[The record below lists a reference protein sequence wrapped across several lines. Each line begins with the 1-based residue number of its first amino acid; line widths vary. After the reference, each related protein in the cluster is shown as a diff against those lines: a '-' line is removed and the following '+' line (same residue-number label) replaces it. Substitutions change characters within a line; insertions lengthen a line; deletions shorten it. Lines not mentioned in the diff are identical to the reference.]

1 MEAEVPWEEETIR
14 TIRIIEMGT
23 QEATWE
29 AIKILMEEI
38 ITEETSAITEM
49 EIATIE
55 MVTTIAVLVEDVM
68 ETIVPEW
75 EEGTWVLWGEITNF
89 LMEWTSPTITIMAAT
104 TAPEETTAQAD
115 MVEVEVVQAGE
126 FRSYL

>member
-89 LMEWTSPTITIMAAT
+89 LMEWTSRTITIMAAT
-104 TAPEETTAQAD
+104 TAPEEITAQAD

>member
-14 TIRIIEMGT
+14 TIRIIETGT

-38 ITEETSAITEM
+38 ITEETSATTEM

-55 MVTTIAVLVEDVM
+55 MVTTIAVQAEDAM

-75 EEGTWVLWGEITNF
+75 EVGTWVLWGEITNF

-115 MVEVEVVQAGE
+115 MVEVVQAGE

>member
-1 MEAEVPWEEETIR
+1 MEAEVQWEEETIR
-14 TIRIIEMGT
+14 TIRIIVTGT
-23 QEATWE
+23 QEAIWE

-38 ITEETSAITEM
+38 ITEETSATTEM

-55 MVTTIAVLVEDVM
+55 MVTTIAVQAEDAM

-89 LMEWTSPTITIMAAT
+89 LMEWTSRTITIMAAT

-115 MVEVEVVQAGE
+115 MVEVVQAGE

>member
-14 TIRIIEMGT
+14 TIRIIETGT

-89 LMEWTSPTITIMAAT
+89 LMEWTSRTITIMAAT
-104 TAPEETTAQAD
+104 TAPEEITAQAD

>member
-1 MEAEVPWEEETIR
+1 MT
-14 TIRIIEMGT
+14 GT
-23 QEATWE
+23 QEAIWE

-38 ITEETSAITEM
+38 ITEETSATTEM

-75 EEGTWVLWGEITNF
+75 EEGT
-89 LMEWTSPTITIMAAT
+89 
-104 TAPEETTAQAD
+104 
-115 MVEVEVVQAGE
+115 
-126 FRSYL
+126 

>member
-1 MEAEVPWEEETIR
+1 
-14 TIRIIEMGT
+14 MGT

-55 MVTTIAVLVEDVM
+55 MVTTIAVQAEDAM

-75 EEGTWVLWGEITNF
+75 EVGT
-89 LMEWTSPTITIMAAT
+89 
-104 TAPEETTAQAD
+104 
-115 MVEVEVVQAGE
+115 
-126 FRSYL
+126 

>member
-1 MEAEVPWEEETIR
+1 
-14 TIRIIEMGT
+14 MGT
-23 QEATWE
+23 QEAIWE

-38 ITEETSAITEM
+38 ITEATSAITEM

-75 EEGTWVLWGEITNF
+75 EEGT
-89 LMEWTSPTITIMAAT
+89 
-104 TAPEETTAQAD
+104 
-115 MVEVEVVQAGE
+115 
-126 FRSYL
+126 

>member
-23 QEATWE
+23 QEAIWE

-38 ITEETSAITEM
+38 ITEATSAITEM

-89 LMEWTSPTITIMAAT
+89 LMEWTSRTITIMAAT
-104 TAPEETTAQAD
+104 TAPEEITAQAD

>member
-55 MVTTIAVLVEDVM
+55 MVTTIAVQAEDAM

-75 EEGTWVLWGEITNF
+75 EVGTWVLWEEITNF

-115 MVEVEVVQAGE
+115 MVEVVQAGE